1 MTWLIEAL
9 DLFTVATA
17 SLVLYG
23 IIRNT
28 TTPTR

>member
-23 IIRNT
+23 IIRS
-28 TTPTR
+28 PGR